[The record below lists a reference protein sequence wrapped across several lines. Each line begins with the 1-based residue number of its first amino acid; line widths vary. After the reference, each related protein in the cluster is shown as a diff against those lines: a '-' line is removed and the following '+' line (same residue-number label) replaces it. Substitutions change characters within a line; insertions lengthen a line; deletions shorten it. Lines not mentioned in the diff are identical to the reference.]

1 MGFTLRSGNN
11 TTFKEM
17 GSSTPFLKDGVGISL
32 DNIKKPELNLNL
44 KDKVNVGDKLK
55 NIKKPEISLKGKG
68 DGAKNLL
75 QAKGDGVGIKKTE
88 FKIKPKTDAKPKVDI
103 KPKADAKPKVDT
115 KPKIDTKPKV
125 ESKKETKLPPT
136 VAAPEQTAQSTT
148 TPATGPVS
156 KEDTFAQDTEG
167 MTPEQQV
174 EAYTSMIEGKA
185 DALPEQKSFFD
196 QHKDTAQKYL
206 DTASMVPGPVGKV
219 AGLGSAAI
227 DYRDAYKAWR
237 SGDTDLMKSE
247 LASGTQSAVFSG
259 LGPTKQLLKGS
270 KYANTL
276 ANKSNINVIGDIAD
290 TTMNTGIAAIR
301 EGQSPGG
308 STTT

>member
-44 KDKVNVGDKLK
+44 KDKVNVGEKLK

-75 QAKGDGVGIKKTE
+75 QGKGDGVGIKKTE
-88 FKIKPKTDAKPKVDI
+88 FKIKPKTDAKPKVDV

-115 KPKIDTKPKV
+115 KPKVKTIT
-125 ESKKETKLPPT
+125 T
-136 VAAPEQTAQSTT
+136 VAAPEQTAQPTT
-148 TPATGPVS
+148 TPDTGPVS
-156 KEDTFAQDTEG
+156 KEETFAQTAKD
-167 MTPEQQV
+167 MTPEQQA

-206 DTASMVPGPVGKV
+206 NTASMVPGPVGKV
-219 AGLGSAAI
+219 AGLASAGI

-247 LASGTQSAVFSG
+247 LLSGTQSAVFSG
-259 LGPTKQLLKGS
+259 LGPTKGLLKGS

-276 ANKSNINVIGDIAD
+276 ANKSNINVVGDIAD
-290 TTMNTGIAAIR
+290 TAVNTGITAIR